1 MGFRIYCDNK
11 GCMLEMEPV
20 LDKAADKVYCTKCD
34 KELSNITKFAKAQ
47 MVSLGQIRR
56 RERVQKAFAVKCVK
70 CLKEAPPKLD
80 KGGKNLLC
88 SSCEKPIENIS
99 APFAH
104 TIKQYIRTN
113 KNQE

>member
-11 GCMLEMEPV
+11 GCMAEMEPL
-20 LDKAADKVYCTKCD
+20 LDKAIDKVYCSKCNNEI
-34 KELSNITKFAKAQ
+34 KNITKFAKAQ
-47 MVSLGQIRR
+47 MVSLGQIKRK
-56 RERVQKAFAVKCVK
+56 EQVQKAFAVKCIK

-80 KGGKNLLC
+80 RTGKSLIC
-88 SSCEKPIENIS
+88 SSCDKPIENLS

-104 TIKQYIRTN
+104 TIRQYIKTN